1 MGLAIAE
8 DAALWPILAI
18 AAAIAALIAV
28 IYGIGVAFGWWD
40 DVGSMIDAIWAG
52 INRLW
57 SAFINHPDVQA
68 TIEVI
73 SNALSTLWS
82 WITQAGQAILEF
94 FGVATGGQFDVVA
107 ALINVV
113 GQAWNAMTYPL
124 RVVIGAVQQVISAFN
139 SFRTGQMDLPAFIM
153 TVLQALVNVYL
164 NTFGR
169 IVQLIIQFGARMI
182 SSGVSAA
189 SRFVSNILNHIRQL
203 PGRIYSALMT
213 VVGRISSAI
222 QSWISTAVSKVTTL
236 ISNITSPVSGV
247 AGKISSALSGVV
259 NAITQPFQNAWN
271 TVKPIVDKINNAV
284 STVGNALSG
293 IAAGGEDLE
302 STTNQSV
309 SINNGEYTLKI
320 EDKPIVI
327 EDNIK
332 LTLDLINVP
341 THIST
346 NDLIN
351 GLRSKKV
358 LQALTS
364 NRDFQELDMKVKSRI
379 DARSGRMRGA

>member
-1 MGLAIAE
+1 VGI
-8 DAALWPILAI
+8 IY
-18 AAAIAALIAV
+18 LI
-28 IYGIGVAFGWWD
+28 GNAFGWWSD
-40 DVGSMIDAIWAG
+40 ASSMIDAIGAG
-52 INRLW
+52 IQRLW

-124 RVVIGAVQQVISAFN
+124 RVVIGAVQQVIGAFN

-236 ISNITSPVSGV
+236 ISNITSPFSGV

-259 NAITQPFQNAWN
+259 NAITGPFQNAWN

-309 SINNGEYTLKI
+309 SISNGEYTLKI
-320 EDKPIVI
+320 EDKPIII

>member
-1 MGLAIAE
+1 MLEAI
-8 DAALWPILAI
+8 
-18 AAAIAALIAV
+18 
-28 IYGIGVAFGWWD
+28 
-40 DVGSMIDAIWAG
+40 SAG
-52 INRLW
+52 IQRLW

-236 ISNITSPVSGV
+236 ISNITSPFSGV

-271 TVKPIVDKINNAV
+271 AIKPIVDNINKSAALVIATYKIR
-284 STVGNALSG
+284 SSSSSLS
-293 IAAGGEDLE
+293 LF
-302 STTNQSV
+302 SS
-309 SINNGEYTLKI
+309 S
-320 EDKPIVI
+320 IVI
-327 EDNIK
+327 F
-332 LTLDLINVP
+332 L
-341 THIST
+341 
-346 NDLIN
+346 
-351 GLRSKKV
+351 
-358 LQALTS
+358 
-364 NRDFQELDMKVKSRI
+364 
-379 DARSGRMRGA
+379 